1 MHPDLQNLLQDLLH
15 GAWSPFFWASVTLG
29 LYALARVINGWR
41 RRWWSSPLL
50 LAWLGC
56 LAAGLLLQA
65 SYQEYLSGTGWLSML
80 IGPATIAFA
89 VPIYDQRHLIR
100 RHWPVLLLGITA
112 GSIIA
117 ASSAWALA
125 DLLALPPD
133 LTHTLET
140 HSITTPF
147 AMAVSEKI
155 GGVPQLAAIATAIT
169 GLVGAVIGEILLATM
184 KLRSSFARGAMF
196 GMGAHS
202 VGVAKAHELGS
213 EEGSVASLV
222 MVLAGL
228 ANIILAPMIL
238 ALAQAI

>member
-1 MHPDLQNLLQDLLH
+1 MPMPVLLQNLFH
-15 GAWSPFFWASVTLG
+15 GAWSPFFWAAVTLG
-29 LYALARVINGWR
+29 LYALARLINGWR

-56 LAAGLLLQA
+56 LATGLLLQA
-65 SYQEYLSGTGWLSML
+65 SYQEYLSGTGWLSLL
-80 IGPATIAFA
+80 IGPATMAFA

-100 RHWPVLLLGITA
+100 RHWPVLLIGIAA
-112 GSIIA
+112 GSSIA
-117 ASSAWALA
+117 AASAWALA
-125 DLLALPPD
+125 DLLALPQD

-147 AMAVSEKI
+147 AMALSEKI
-155 GGVPQLAAIATAIT
+155 GGLPQMAAISTAIT
-169 GLVGAVIGEILLATM
+169 GLVGAVIGESLLATI

-202 VGVAKAHELGS
+202 VGVAKAHELGG

-228 ANIILAPMIL
+228 SNILLAPII
-238 ALAQAI
+238 AAVARSF

>member
-1 MHPDLQNLLQDLLH
+1 MLDPQGLLRD
-15 GAWSPFFWASVTLG
+15 GGSPLFWAAATLA
-29 LYALARVINGWR
+29 LYMLARRINGWR

-56 LAAGLLLQA
+56 LALGLLLQA
-65 SYQEYLSGTGWLSML
+65 SYQEYLSGTAWLSML
-80 IGPATIAFA
+80 IGPATMAFA
-89 VPIYDQRHLIR
+89 VPIYDQRQLIR
-100 RHWPVLLLGITA
+100 RRWPVLLLGITI
-112 GSIIA
+112 GSTVA
-117 ASSAWALA
+117 ATTAWALA
-125 DLLALPPD
+125 DLLALPQD
-133 LTHTLET
+133 IGHTLET

-155 GGVPQLAAIATAIT
+155 GGLPQLAAIATAVT
-169 GLVGAVIGEILLATM
+169 GLIGGVIGEILLAVL
-184 KLRSSFARGAMF
+184 KLRSSFARGALF

-228 ANIILAPMIL
+228 VNIAFASLIA
-238 ALAQAI
+238 ALL